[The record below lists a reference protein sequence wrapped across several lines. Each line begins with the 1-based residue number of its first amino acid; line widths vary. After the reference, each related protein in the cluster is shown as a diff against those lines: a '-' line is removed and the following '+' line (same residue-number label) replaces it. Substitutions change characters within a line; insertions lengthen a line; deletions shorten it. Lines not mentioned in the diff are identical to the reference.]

1 MVRAARL
8 RAAPQRG
15 CRAPSKAPSQA
26 EVGSRFEV
34 IVFTAS
40 LAKYADPLLDL
51 LDRGSCVRWRL
62 FRESCYPYEG
72 NYVKDLT
79 CLGRPLKDVI
89 IVDNSPHS
97 YIFHPFNAVRRR
109 RGFPLPRARAHARRI
124 RSAGA
129 HLEFYRRHVGAR
141 FAGPA
146 AAHAEPG
153 GGGGRHHGH
162 CGDVLARRDADSR
175 QIAAYYARCSGAIKR
190 VELDGRSLPA
200 AAPACPNKQS
210 CRRASDGLQP
220 PRSSRT
226 HESLNH
232 QQKTAPSRAFGAA
245 DCA

>member
-8 RAAPQRG
+8 RATPQRAG
-15 CRAPSKAPSQA
+15 RASSNGAPSQA

-97 YIFHPFNAVRRR
+97 YIFHPFNAVRHR
-109 RGFPLPRARAHARRI
+109 RGFPLPRAHTHERRF

-162 CGDVLARRDADSR
+162 SRNVLARRDAHPR
-175 QIAAYYARCSGAIKR
+175 QIAAYYARCGGAIKR
-190 VELDGRSLPA
+190 VEPDCRPGQRQHQPHTTSEQARGRWRAIGSAARSAVSLPIKR
-200 AAPACPNKQS
+200 PNQIDFL
-210 CRRASDGLQP
+210 SDFLL
-220 PRSSRT
+220 
-226 HESLNH
+226 SLL
-232 QQKTAPSRAFGAA
+232 
-245 DCA
+245 